1 MKPFVAIGSERS
13 GKSTLIRSLT
23 GCKTRSFCGVVTVSN
38 QKIYVIA
45 SSPQEQ
51 ELSSDDLSYI
61 LKKAADDASILGI
74 VMAIQ
79 PKITR
84 LSMENIFRKVQDTR
98 DFSTFAVILH
108 PSYSADSPPI
118 DSKEIRRRLELV
130 LVGSIKK
137 IDGRHFAHLNAC
149 EEFPFYLC
157 VSQNMQTQILVIQ
170 NSYYKDK
177 KTIEQIKDFYHVD
190 EITAS
195 FVDSFPKKFSTKLFV
210 QPLFL
215 LARILL

>member
-13 GKSTLIRSLT
+13 GKSILIRNLID
-23 GCKTRSFCGVVTVSN
+23 CKTRSFCGVVTASN
-38 QKIYVIA
+38 QKICVIA
-45 SSPQEQ
+45 SSSQEQ

-61 LKKAADDASILGI
+61 LKKAADDASVLGI

-79 PKITR
+79 PTNPITR
-84 LSMENIFRKVQDTR
+84 LSMENIFQKVQETH

-108 PSYSADSPPI
+108 PLYSADSPPI
-118 DSKEIRRRLELV
+118 DSKEIRIV

-149 EEFPFYLC
+149 EEFPFYLF

-195 FVDSFPKKFSTKLFV
+195 FVDSLPTEFSIKLFV